1 LRWGLLLLAV
11 LLVAAGTVNLLRP
24 IPTAAAASAVPVQST
39 IGGATPSLPW
49 PSVGSAAVGVS
60 GLGLIAASGDVLPAP
75 AASVA
80 KVMTALVVL
89 ADKPLAK
96 GAAGPDL
103 IITAEDVATYR
114 RDKAGDQSV
123 VEVAAGEHLSEF
135 DALQALLI
143 PSGNNIAETLARWD
157 AGSVSAFVDKMNQ
170 KATALHL
177 TDSTFADPAGI
188 STQTV
193 STPTDMVAMGIAAM
207 QQDVLAQ
214 IVNEAQTMLPVAG
227 IVYNVNAALGQNGI
241 IGIKTGSGLDSGAN
255 FLFAA
260 AATVDGQP
268 LTLVGGIMG
277 QPTLDA
283 AFTEAKALIGAM
295 QAALSVD
302 KVVAKNDVVGGYRTD
317 WGSGADLLAT
327 ADVTL
332 VEWPGMILRQQI
344 EAKALTIDGTVRA
357 GAPAGKLQVVLGDQQ
372 VDVPLVTGGSLDP
385 PGLLWRLLRIG

>member
-1 LRWGLLLLAV
+1 MLLLAV
-11 LLVAAGTVNLLRP
+11 LLVGAGTVNLLRP
-24 IPTAAAASAVPVQST
+24 IPNAAAASAVPVQST
-39 IGGATPSLPW
+39 VGGATPSLPW
-49 PSVGSAAVGVS
+49 PAAGSAAVGVS

-96 GAAGPDL
+96 GETGPEL
-103 IITAEDVATYR
+103 IITDADVATYR
-114 RDKAGDQSV
+114 RDKAEGQSV
-123 VEVAAGEHLSEF
+123 VEVTAGERLSEF

-177 TDSTFADPAGI
+177 TDTTFADPAGV
-188 STQTV
+188 SAQTV
-193 STPTDMVAMGIAAM
+193 STPSDMVAMGMAAM
-207 QQDVLAQ
+207 QQEVLAQ
-214 IVNEAQTMLPVAG
+214 IVDEAQTTLPVAG
-227 IVYNVNAALGQNGI
+227 IVYNVNAALGQSGI

-260 AATVDGQP
+260 SATVDGQP
-268 LTLVGGIMG
+268 LTLFGGIMG
-277 QPTLDA
+277 QPTLEA

-302 KVVAKNDVVGGYRTD
+302 KVVARNDVVGAYRTD
-317 WGSGADLLAT
+317 WGSSADLLAT

-344 EAKALTIDGTVRA
+344 EAKALTIDGTVPA
-357 GAPAGKLQVVLGDQQ
+357 GAPAGKLHVVLGDQQ
-372 VDVPLVTGGSLDP
+372 VDIPLVTAGSLDP
-385 PGLLWRLLRIG
+385 PGLIWRLLRIG